1 MNIDVCA
8 FMKWMGSIYHRF
20 ATLYQEL
27 VARKAQADLATPAVP
42 MTEAAATQ
50 LKNETIQA
58 VVQRHRHRALKAQ
71 MEVRDVAC
79 NRASRV
85 VSRSFVCPLF
95 SGSCRGPG
103 I

>member
-1 MNIDVCA
+1 MVVMYLHAC
-8 FMKWMGSIYHRF
+8 MGWDGLYHRF

-27 VARKAQADLATPAVP
+27 CARKAQADLTTPAVP

-71 MEVRDVAC
+71 MEVRDDV
-79 NRASRV
+79 
-85 VSRSFVCPLF
+85 
-95 SGSCRGPG
+95 
-103 I
+103 